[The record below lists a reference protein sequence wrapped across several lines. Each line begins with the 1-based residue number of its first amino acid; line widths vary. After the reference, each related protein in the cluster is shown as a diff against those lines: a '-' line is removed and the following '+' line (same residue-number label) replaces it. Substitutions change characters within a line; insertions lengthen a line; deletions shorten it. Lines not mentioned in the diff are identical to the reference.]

1 MPQGYPS
8 RKMYMKPRTTNR
20 RYAGRSARYIGNGMQ
35 NPGSLSVYSSPSYT
49 RSFGTPYRVSQAA
62 QSFVG
67 GGGRRLAG
75 PNLGTRRGQFI
86 DALSRYTALPKG
98 RRTVTGRWQSQAMSE
113 VEIANRIFG
122 PGKVSDQDALDFW
135 DPSIHQTPPPNPN
148 SLGNFISLNSLTRL
162 NTTTS
167 TNVETFRVVCL
178 QFTPSNIMGWQFS
191 SVKPAVADT
200 GFVPLFGSNFS
211 DVPSDI
217 NALRMSISIKNTTIN
232 QNVGGLVRFV
242 SLPQNLAYEYPTAI
256 LTNQFTTAFVN
267 ELFSIHD
274 SHPNVVTAN
283 GSKAADTG
291 LKMVSVPASM
301 IGYNNYFTYN
311 QRLVTDV
318 VGIRESLDAGSGS
331 HAMNTIL
338 MFVPNT
344 STAQTLEIT
353 LRASYKTRYAAN
365 STIASLQK
373 DFAKAKSSAWE
384 KVLTTAIAVG
394 QTTVSPDA
402 TGPR

>member
-20 RYAGRSARYIGNGMQ
+20 RYAGRSARYIGSGLQ

-49 RSFGTPYRVSQAA
+49 RMYGSAPLRRT
-62 QSFVG
+62 G
-67 GGGRRLAG
+67 GSRRLVASG
-75 PNLGTRRGQFI
+75 PMPPTGIGTRRNRFI
-86 DALSRYTALPKG
+86 DALAAYSVLPKG
-98 RRTVTGRWQSQAMSE
+98 RRTQTGRWQSQAMSE
-113 VEIANRIFG
+113 GEIANRIFG
-122 PGKVSDQDALDFW
+122 AGKVSEKDAIDFW

-167 TNVETFRVVCL
+167 TTAETFRVVCL
-178 QFTPSNIMGWQFS
+178 QFTPSNVMGWQFS
-191 SVKPAVADT
+191 SVKPATVDT

-242 SLPQNLAYEYPTAI
+242 SLPQNLAYEYPVSI
-256 LTNQFTTAFVN
+256 LTNQFTAAFVN
-267 ELFSIHD
+267 EMFSIHD
-274 SHPNVVTAN
+274 SHPNVVTAT

-301 IGYNNYFTYN
+301 IGYNNYFQYN
-311 QRLVTDV
+311 QCLVTDV
-318 VGIRESLDAGSGS
+318 QNIRNALDEGSGA

-353 LRASYKTRYAAN
+353 LRASYKTRYPAN

-373 DFAKAKSSAWE
+373 DFAKAKSAAWE
-384 KVLTTAIAVG
+384 KVLTMAIAAG
-394 QTTVSPDA
+394 QTTVSPDVA
-402 TGPR
+402 GPR